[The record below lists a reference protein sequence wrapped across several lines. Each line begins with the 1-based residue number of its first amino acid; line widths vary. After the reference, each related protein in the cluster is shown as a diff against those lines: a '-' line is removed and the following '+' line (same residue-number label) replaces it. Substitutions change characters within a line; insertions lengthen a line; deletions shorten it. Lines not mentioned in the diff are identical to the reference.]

1 MILVMKMHSRFICF
15 ARDDIKSYRVGTTS
29 EPPFL
34 TENNIDFERD
44 WLDERLDFDLV
55 WYMAANHS
63 NEDEIEMPAFGSWT
77 VFILLVTD
85 KRTIQS
91 DLFSKII

>member
-1 MILVMKMHSRFICF
+1 
-15 ARDDIKSYRVGTTS
+15 
-29 EPPFL
+29 
-34 TENNIDFERD
+34 
-44 WLDERLDFDLV
+44 
-55 WYMAANHS
+55 MAANHS

-91 DLFSKII
+91 DMFSKII